1 MSQKNGHTLFSG
13 GSYLVAEKDP
23 SIHTLIDINQLIN
36 HTVTADYN
44 AVIIEAGATLQ
55 EFLDCVTIVN
65 PDCRLLNGVIG
76 SCPSKNIRNQRT
88 FGGEVGRQRPNSD
101 IMVFLHAVD
110 AELTVYTGS
119 ENTLSIRDWNGDG
132 IIIRISYYPSQIQSI
147 ELKRFSILPSASAIV
162 IVGGIRK
169 NGYLEFSIGG
179 AVHHIPTVRVKES
192 DWTSS
197 SYQKIAK
204 LAIKEFIPDPISSL
218 SYKESLIAIAVKR
231 VGNAI

>member
-1 MSQKNGHTLFSG
+1 MFYFPVGAIWLRKRI
-13 GSYLVAEKDP
+13 P

-36 HTVTADYN
+36 QSVTADYN

-110 AELTVYTGS
+110 AEFTVYTGS

-132 IIIRISYYPSQIQSI
+132 IIIRISYYPSQIESI
-147 ELKRFSILPSASAIV
+147 ELQRYSVLPSAPAIAL
-162 IVGGIRK
+162 VGGIRK
-169 NGYLEFSIGG
+169 NGNLEFSIGG
-179 AVHHIPTVRVKES
+179 TAH
-192 DWTSS
+192 
-197 SYQKIAK
+197 KIQTFV
-204 LAIKEFIPDPISSL
+204 IQ
-218 SYKESLIAIAVKR
+218 R
-231 VGNAI
+231 T